1 MENTNSPSKSYL
13 QFGILFGI
21 IMVLMFVIT
30 YVSGI
35 DIMKN
40 KALAS
45 TTSIFNYLILPPLFI
60 YLGCNA
66 FKKENNGYVSFI
78 ECLKIGVS
86 IAFVAAL
93 ILGVFN
99 IAFNFIFPEF
109 LEGIMNNTKQI
120 MLEQEPNMTSAQV
133 EMGVSMARKF
143 SAWYIS
149 FPMTLVMFSFLGL
162 IYSLIV
168 GLIVKNDNPQF

>member
-13 QFGILFGI
+13 QFGVLFGT
-21 IMVLMFVIT
+21 IMVLMFVAT

-35 DIMKN
+35 DVMKD
-40 KALAS
+40 KALA
-45 TTSIFNYLILPPLFI
+45 TTSSIFNYLILPPLFI

-86 IAFVAAL
+86 IVFVAAL
-93 ILGVFN
+93 ILGIFN
-99 IAFNFIFPEF
+99 IVFNFIFPEF
-109 LEGIMNNTKQI
+109 MENILSNSKQI
-120 MLEQEPNMTSAQV
+120 MLEQNPTMTSEQV
-133 EMGVSMARKF
+133 EMGLSMARKF

-149 FPMTLVMFSFLGL
+149 LPMTLVVFSFLGL
-162 IYSLIV
+162 VYSLII